1 MRSARVPLVVA
12 ALLSV
17 SFGLLTRGVVSATV
31 LLPMPDADL
40 VDTSSFVVT
49 GEVTNV
55 HAVVASGGGIETRVR
70 VAVDEGIKG
79 HVGRIVTFVQ
89 PGGEVDGRA
98 VVIFGNAQYT
108 VGERVLVF
116 LRRRADGALTTNAL
130 GLGKYRIEGDERSG
144 RRAVREA
151 GSADR
156 RALEQFVRD
165 LRALAGA
172 GPQERYIAPADEET
186 GASVTGPVTGRF
198 TFLGPQL
205 PARWFEPDGGRP
217 VALRVVNSDNALGR
231 ADSERVLNEALGA
244 WTEVPT
250 ASIVLAG
257 AVGADRARSV
267 AGGVCDGQSQ
277 IQFNDPFGEIP
288 ALRGCRG
295 VLAVGGFCTAT
306 ESIRL
311 GGATFLRISEGDA
324 TINDGVGGC
333 VNDVADLIETVS
345 HELGHVIGLGHSSEN
360 PAEPNRLLR
369 DALMYAFAHH
379 DGRGAAL
386 NADDIAGVSTLYP
399 SSDEPDTD
407 EDGVPDRRDRCP
419 ETPAGFVADVEGCS
433 CTEPGGR
440 GCDDDDRCTVDLCD
454 DATGACR
461 NEALDCRDE
470 DPCTVDRCDRRTA
483 GCVNQAKGDSDGDG
497 LCDPIDNCP
506 LQPDADPTDLNA
518 DGVGDGCQCA
528 DPLPGRCIPGRGPA
542 SRRCLVEWLPQAPA
556 PVTRALLPSTR
567 LVCTDGDP
575 SCDEDGVPYQCTV
588 RVAVCVNNEDP
599 RFPTCRPFPLR
610 RLAVKS
616 PRLSRARDG
625 ADAINAASLS
635 NALHLLTGIID
646 LGSQGLN
653 LCSDHLPIV
662 VPTGRNRPGSKQLTV
677 RVSTF
682 TGRRGKARLTVTC
695 LPAGP

>member
-1 MRSARVPLVVA
+1 MRSGR
-12 ALLSV
+12 ALLLLAFLLSL
-17 SFGLLTRGVVSATV
+17 SFGLLARGVASATV

-49 GEVTNV
+49 GEVTDV
-55 HAVVASGGGIETRVR
+55 RAVVGPAGRIETRVR
-70 VAVDEGIKG
+70 LAVEEGIKG
-79 HVGRIVTFVQ
+79 RVGRDVTFVQ
-89 PGGEVDGRA
+89 PGGEAEGRA

-116 LRRRADGALTTNAL
+116 LRRRADGALTTTAL
-130 GLGKYRIEGDERSG
+130 GLGKYRIEGDTRSG

-156 RALEQFVRD
+156 RALEAFVRD

-172 GPQERYIAPADEET
+172 GPQETYVAPADEEA
-186 GASVTGPVTGRF
+186 GASVTGPVTGFF

-205 PARWFEPDGGRP
+205 PARWFEPDVGRP
-217 VALRVVNSDNALGR
+217 VALRVVNSDAALGR
-231 ADSERVLNEALGA
+231 ADSERVLSEALAA
-244 WTEVPT
+244 WTQVPT
-250 ASIVLAG
+250 ASIVLEGVGG
-257 AVGADRARSV
+257 AARSRSV

-306 ESIRL
+306 ESTRI
-311 GGATFLRISEGDA
+311 GGTTFLRISEGDA

-333 VNDVADLIETVS
+333 VDDVVDLIETVA

-386 NADDIAGVSTLYP
+386 NADDIAGVSALYP
-399 SSDEPDTD
+399 SSEEPDTD
-407 EDGVPDRRDRCP
+407 GDGVPDRRDRCP
-419 ETPAGFVADVEGCS
+419 ETPAGFVTDADGCS

-440 GCDDDDRCTVDLCD
+440 GCDDRDPCTVDICD
-454 DATGACR
+454 DTTGACR
-461 NEALDCRDE
+461 NEAVDCRDE
-470 DPCTVDRCDRRTA
+470 DPCTADRCDPGTA
-483 GCVNQAKGDSDGDG
+483 GCVNELKGDSDGDG

-506 LQPDADPTDLNA
+506 LQPDADSTDLNG
-518 DGVGDGCQCA
+518 DGVGDVCQCA
-528 DPLPGRCIPGRGPA
+528 DPLPGRCVPGRGPA

-567 LVCTDGDP
+567 LVCADGDP
-575 SCDEDGVPYQCTV
+575 SCDEDGVPGQCTV

-599 RFPTCRPFPLR
+599 RFPSCRPSALR

-616 PRLSRARDG
+616 PRLSRAKDG
-625 ADAINAASLS
+625 ADAVNAASLS
-635 NALHLLTGIID
+635 NALHLLTGVVD

-653 LCSDHLPIV
+653 LCSDYLPIV
-662 VPTGRNRPGSKQLTV
+662 VPAGRTRPGSKRLTV

-682 TGRRGKARLTVTC
+682 TGRRGKARLTATC
-695 LPAGP
+695 LPAGS